1 MIDDGIRGDGRY
13 EKDDRNRLSPRAGNL
28 DAIMSMVASIQNV
41 VDGGKT
47 ASVSVTPVLLGSL
60 ISKAVES

>member
-41 VDGGKT
+41 VDGGKS
-47 ASVSVTPVLLGSL
+47 ASVSVTPMSSGS
-60 ISKAVES
+60 SSRYV